1 MSYIASKLI
10 GYLRLMRPANI
21 ITAIADVLAGVA
33 ISGYFIDVTY
43 RTVTLEFSLPVVCLC
58 LAAAGLYGGGV
69 VFNDVFDAKLDAI
82 ERPERPIPSGIISKT
97 QAIILGAYLL
107 LVGVLG
113 AFSVGH
119 LTGAPGW
126 LAIAITLAALVYNK
140 WGKHHPVWGPINM
153 GLCRGFNLLLG
164 ISILPEALAQ
174 YWWMGIIPVI
184 YIAAITNISR
194 GEVHGGNTKSLKVS
208 AVGYAVVYSAMI
220 VLAIHQE
227 RLWRALPFILLFM
240 FMVNTPLMKAMKEPS
255 GPNLGKAVKGGIL
268 ALIAMN
274 AAWVAAFAQMPFAI
288 FVLLLL
294 PVSLGLGKLFAIT

>member
-1 MSYIASKLI
+1 MSYIASKVI

-33 ISGYFIDVTY
+33 ISGYFLNVTY

-69 VFNDVFDAKLDAI
+69 VFNDVFDAKLDAV
-82 ERPERPIPSGIISKT
+82 ERPERPIPSGIISRT

-107 LVGVLG
+107 LVGILG

-126 LAIAITLAALVYNK
+126 LAIAITTAALVYNK
-140 WGKHHPVWGPINM
+140 WGKYHPIWGPINM

-194 GEVHGGNTKSLKVS
+194 GEVHGGNTKSLKIS
-208 AVGYAVVYSAMI
+208 ALGYAVVYVAMI
-220 VLAIHQE
+220 ALAIHQE
-227 RLWRALPFILLFM
+227 RLWRALPFILLFI
-240 FMVNTPLMKAMKEPS
+240 FMVNSPLMKAMKEPS

-294 PVSLGLGKLFAIT
+294 PISLGLGKLFAVT